1 MIKSH
6 KSKIFLF
13 FIFMVIVQT
22 DLSSQVDNNKNLQQ
36 FIVKN
41 GMSLLDQPY
50 KASTLESDGPEKLIY
65 STDAFDCVTF
75 VEFVL
80 ALSIYQTNN
89 SQGNFE
95 AVLQQLR
102 YRDGIINGYGSRLH
116 YFTEWILQNCEQK
129 LCSNVTTSIGGKP
142 YHKSIN
148 FISTN
153 KNKYPK
159 LKDKAAFQD
168 VLSSEKKLNK
178 QTWSYIPK
186 NLVSKVEPQ
195 IQDGDIIAITTD
207 IAGLDIVHV
216 GFAKWNNNMLCL
228 LHASEKEKKI
238 VLTTQSLSEYLIP
251 NKNQSGIMVIR
262 CHL

>member
-6 KSKIFLF
+6 NSKIFLF
-13 FIFMVIVQT
+13 FIFMVVVQAC
-22 DLSSQVDNNKNLQQ
+22 LNSQVENNKSLQEY
-36 FIVKN
+36 IVKH
-41 GMSLLDQPY
+41 GMSLLGQPY
-50 KASTLESDGPEKLIY
+50 KAGTLESDGPARLLY
-65 STDAFDCVTF
+65 FTDAFDCVTF

-80 ALSIYQTNN
+80 ALSIHQTNN

-95 AVLQQLR
+95 AILQQLR
-102 YRDGIINGYGSRLH
+102 YRNGNINGYGSRLH
-116 YFTEWILQNCEQK
+116 YFTEWISQNCAQK
-129 LCSNVTTSIGGKP
+129 LCSNLTTSIGGEP

-148 FISTN
+148 FISAN

-159 LKDKAAFQD
+159 LKDKAAFED
-168 VLSSEKKLNK
+168 VLSSEKKLRK

-186 NLVSKVEPQ
+186 NMVSKVEHQ

-207 IAGLDIVHV
+207 IAGLDVVHV